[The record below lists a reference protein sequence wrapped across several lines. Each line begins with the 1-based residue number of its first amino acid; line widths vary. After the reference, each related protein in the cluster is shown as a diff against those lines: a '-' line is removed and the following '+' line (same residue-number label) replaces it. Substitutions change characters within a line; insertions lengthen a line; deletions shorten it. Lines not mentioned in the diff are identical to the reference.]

1 MVSERSQSCHRRLY
15 IVLFHLYEMLR
26 IGRPIETENKLVMG
40 WREWEWERGVTAGGN
55 VIQKALK
62 LGCD

>member
-1 MVSERSQSCHRRLY
+1 
-15 IVLFHLYEMLR
+15 MLR